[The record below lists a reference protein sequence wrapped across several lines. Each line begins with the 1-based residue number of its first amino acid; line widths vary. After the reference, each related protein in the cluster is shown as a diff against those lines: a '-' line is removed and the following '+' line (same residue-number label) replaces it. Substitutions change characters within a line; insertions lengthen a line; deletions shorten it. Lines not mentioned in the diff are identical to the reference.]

1 LAFFSPRDPQ
11 KKKTMPHPW
20 TPPPKPVEERP
31 KVATPLSPLQLAR
44 QQLEREWLAATPEQR
59 KEWLVNPRV

>member
-1 LAFFSPRDPQ
+1 
-11 KKKTMPHPW
+11 MPHPW

-44 QQLEREWLAATPEQR
+44 QQLERVARQSSCVKNKTIFYFLPA
-59 KEWLVNPRV
+59 L